1 MLNAL
6 NAIILLKKS
15 RINIFS
21 QPTTIKPI
29 PMQNTF
35 LDNTAIE
42 IHREIQVG
50 NICHVVFDFDGTI
63 SLIRDGWQ
71 NVMVPMMIE
80 YLQTET
86 DTTETQ
92 EQLEAIVVEFVD
104 RLTGKQTIYQMIQL
118 SEEIEKRGGTPKDPL
133 AYKDEYNR
141 RLLPVVEERIAGLTA
156 GTLSADPLRVPMSLE
171 FLQSL
176 REMGVSC
183 YLASGTDVEF
193 VKNEASLLGVTE
205 YFDGGIFGALR
216 EYQKFSKAM
225 IIQKIITDFNLSGS
239 ELLIVGDGYVEI
251 ENAKEVGALAVGVA
265 SVEGNIYNMNADK
278 RERLIR
284 AGADIIIPDFREGA
298 QLINHL
304 FNL

>member
-1 MLNAL
+1 
-6 NAIILLKKS
+6 
-15 RINIFS
+15 
-21 QPTTIKPI
+21 
-29 PMQNTF
+29 MQNTF

-50 NICHVVFDFDGTI
+50 NICHVVFDFDGTL

-71 NVMVPMMIE
+71 NVMVPMMVE
-80 YLQTET
+80 CLQTET
-86 DTTETQ
+86 DTTEAQ
-92 EQLEAIVVEFVD
+92 EELETIVVEFVD

-156 GTLSADPLRVPMSLE
+156 GTLSADPLRVLMSLE

-176 REMGVSC
+176 RKMGISC

-193 VKNEASLLGVTE
+193 VKNEASLLGVAE

-216 EYQKFSKAM
+216 EYKQFSKAM
-225 IIQKIITDFNLSGS
+225 VIQKIIKDFNLSGS

-251 ENAKEVGALAVGVA
+251 ENAKEVGAIAVGVA
-265 SVEGNIYNMNADK
+265 SVEDNIYNMNADK

-284 AGADIIIPDFREGA
+284 AGADIIIPDFREGT
-298 QLINHL
+298 QLLNYL
-304 FNL
+304 FNS

>member
-1 MLNAL
+1 
-6 NAIILLKKS
+6 
-15 RINIFS
+15 
-21 QPTTIKPI
+21 
-29 PMQNTF
+29 MQNVF
-35 LDNTAIE
+35 FNNTSIE
-42 IHREIQVG
+42 IHREIQTG
-50 NICHVVFDFDGTI
+50 NIRHVVFDFDGTI

-71 NVMVPMMIE
+71 NVMVPMMVE
-80 YLQTET
+80 CLQTET
-86 DTTETQ
+86 DTTEPS
-92 EQLEAIVVEFVD
+92 EQLETLVVEFVD

-118 SEEIEKRGGTPKDPL
+118 SEEIEKHGGTPKEPL

-141 RLLPVVEERIAGLTA
+141 RLLPIVEARIAGLAA
-156 GTLSADPLRVPMSLE
+156 GTLSAEPLRVPMSLE

-176 REMGVSC
+176 REMEISC

-193 VKNEASLLGVTE
+193 VKNEAALLGVAE

-216 EYQKFSKAM
+216 EYEKFSKAM
-225 IIQKIITDFNLSGS
+225 VIQKIIADFALRGN

-251 ENAKEVGALAVGVA
+251 ENAKAVGAIAVGVA
-265 SVEGNIYNMNADK
+265 SIEDNMYNMNADK

-298 QLINHL
+298 QLLDYL